1 MDVGGQRH
9 APAALPL
16 GKRPGTNCTVGLWA
30 PGPVCTGAVDV
41 SPTGI
46 RSPDRPA
53 RIESLGRLSYPGP
66 LMFGVANVHFSSRI
80 VVEMRFIYFFQNLK
94 CYTEVLM
101 NTSIGG
107 DMVPYKLA

>member
-1 MDVGGQRH
+1 MWVVNATPR
-9 APAALPL
+9 PL
-16 GKRPGTNCTVGLWA
+16 YPWERDPVPIVQEAVWA
-30 PGPVCTGAVDV
+30 PGPVWTGAVDV

-46 RSPDRPA
+46 RSPDRPT

-94 CYTEVLM
+94 CY
-101 NTSIGG
+101 I
-107 DMVPYKLA
+107 